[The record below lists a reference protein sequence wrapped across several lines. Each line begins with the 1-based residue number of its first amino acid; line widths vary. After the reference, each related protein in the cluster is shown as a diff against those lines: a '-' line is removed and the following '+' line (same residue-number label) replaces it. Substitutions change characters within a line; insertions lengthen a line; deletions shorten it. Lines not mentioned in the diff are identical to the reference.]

1 MTVKPKVKGPYRI
14 TVLKDGFTA
23 NFYMNCALTAA
34 KAWATKQMNAMKADR
49 VYICDFI
56 NKKRWLKIKGNPW
69 QKELWHHG
77 KDH

>member
-1 MTVKPKVKGPYRI
+1 
-14 TVLKDGFTA
+14 
-23 NFYMNCALTAA
+23 MNCALTAA
-34 KAWATKQMNAMKADR
+34 KAWATKQMNAMQADR